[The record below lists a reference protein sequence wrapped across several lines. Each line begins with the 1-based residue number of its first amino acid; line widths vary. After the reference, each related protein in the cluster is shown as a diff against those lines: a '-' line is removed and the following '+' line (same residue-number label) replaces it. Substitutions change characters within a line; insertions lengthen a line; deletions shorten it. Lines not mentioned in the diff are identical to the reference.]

1 MQLPEPPMGRRSHA
15 DLIAMARELATWPS
29 DPTVKVVLTEMAD
42 ALEMAILVKEPRLSG
57 LLSEP
62 GYPIVESPCPS
73 PNGK

>member
-1 MQLPEPPMGRRSHA
+1 MGRRSHA

-29 DPTVKVVLTEMAD
+29 DPTVKVVLTELAD
-42 ALEMAILVKEPRLSG
+42 ALEMFILTTQEPRISG